1 MTNVLVRDLPDDVHR
16 TLAERARAEGTS
28 LQRYLTTEL
37 TRLARTPSLG
47 EIIVG
52 IEQHSGGS
60 VGFKQAV
67 QDLEAERRLSLR
79 ADS

>member
-16 TLAERARAEGTS
+16 TLVDRARAEGTS

-47 EIIVG
+47 EIIAD

-60 VGFKQAV
+60 VGCKQAV
-67 QDLEAERRLSLR
+67 QDLEAERKLSLP
-79 ADS
+79 S

>member
-1 MTNVLVRDLPDDVHR
+1 MHTASMTNVLVRDLPDDVHH

-47 EIIVG
+47 EIIAG
-52 IEQHSGGS
+52 IERHSGGR
-60 VGFKQAV
+60 VGFEQAV
-67 QDLEAERRLSLR
+67 QDLEEERRPR
-79 ADS
+79 